1 MANIQIFSRGLSLTG
16 DKNFSV
22 LFLLCGGLVLSL
34 HKIGITSAK
43 RLSKLDAL
51 LSVRTIFDILFRA
64 RI

>member
-1 MANIQIFSRGLSLTG
+1 MG

-51 LSVRTIFDILFRA
+51 LSVRTIFA
-64 RI
+64 